1 MKKSE
6 KQPSKNRV
14 STPQLTTR
22 EPGHST
28 SVSVK
33 IVLLAVLLA
42 GLAGFGGGWLGS
54 EYYSAQLADQ
64 PGTLQLEDT
73 VVGEEGRQI
82 SELVKEVGPS
92 VVSINVVTSEV
103 TRDDFFGFGA
113 PTERERRG
121 AGTGVILNEEGVV
134 ITNRHVVP
142 EGTSDITITLSDG
155 TELDD
160 IEVIGRTN
168 QGDTLDIAFL
178 RINDSRDRDLVPAK
192 LGDSLDAA
200 VGERVI
206 AIGNALGRFQNTVT
220 SGIISGFGRSVMAG
234 GGGASVDTLQNLIQT
249 DAAINQGN
257 SGGPLVNSRGEVI
270 GINTAVA
277 GGSAEG
283 IGFALPIDDLKGM
296 IAGVL
301 EAGELQR
308 PYLGVRFVMLNEDL
322 AFEVGVDQT
331 IGAYL
336 APGTSRQPTILPDS
350 PAEAAELQE
359 RDIITA
365 VDGIEVD
372 DNNSLSS
379 LIARNR
385 VGETITLTIIRDNES
400 FDTEIRLE
408 AMPEM

>member
-1 MKKSE
+1 MKKAS
-6 KQPSKNRV
+6 SKSGSPKLV
-14 STPQLTTR
+14 TR

-33 IVLLAVLLA
+33 IVVLAVLFA
-42 GLAGFGGGWLGS
+42 GLAGFYGGWLG
-54 EYYSAQLADQ
+54 ADYHAREQ
-64 PGTLQLEDT
+64 TSSFQTADT
-73 VVGEEGRQI
+73 VVTEEGRLI
-82 SELVKEVGPS
+82 SELAKEVGPS

-103 TRDDFFGFGA
+103 TRDDFFGFGPA
-113 PTERERRG
+113 ERERRG
-121 AGTGVILNEEGVV
+121 AGTGVILNEAGVI

-142 EGTSDITITLSDG
+142 EGTTDIVITLSDG

-160 IEVIGRTN
+160 IDVIGRTN
-168 QGDTLDIAFL
+168 QGDALDIAFL
-178 RINDSRDRDLVPAK
+178 QINDVRGRELVPAR
-192 LGDSLDAA
+192 LGSSIDSE

-220 SGIISGFGRSVMAG
+220 SGIISGFGRSIMA

-296 IAGVL
+296 ISGVL
-301 EAGELQR
+301 ETGELKR
-308 PYLGVRFVMLNEDL
+308 PYLGVRFVMLNENL
-322 AFEVGVDQT
+322 AFEAGLDQT
-331 IGAYL
+331 TGAYL
-336 APGTSRQPTILPDS
+336 APGSSSQPTILPDS

-359 RDIITA
+359 RDVITH
-365 VDGIEVD
+365 VDGIEID

-379 LIARNR
+379 LIARNQ
-385 VGETITLTIIRDNES
+385 VGETVTLTIVRDNET
-400 FDTEIRLE
+400 FDVDVRLE
-408 AMPEM
+408 AMPQN